1 MRKRASI
8 LIYILVIT
16 IMALLQTSFFPQF
29 IILRIKP
36 DLVLLFVI
44 SIGLLKG
51 YREGILVGFI
61 GGIITGIVSWNL
73 WGLYILCYCLAGLT
87 AGTIP
92 ERIETDNFLVPFLSA
107 IIGSAG
113 FAFVFSGV
121 AILLDIYYP
130 TFADLY
136 KIPVFLIWN
145 AIFALPVFFMCKN
158 VIVPPGRE
166 LEFDTSVK
174 NKGYTID

>member
-8 LIYILVIT
+8 LIYILVI
-16 IMALLQTSFFPQF
+16 IVMALLQTSFFPQF
-29 IILRIKP
+29 ILLRIKP
-36 DLVLLFVI
+36 DLILLFVI

-51 YREGILVGFI
+51 YREGIIVGLI

-73 WGLYILCYCLAGLT
+73 WGLYILCYCLAGLA
-87 AGTIP
+87 AGTVP
-92 ERIETDNFLVPFLSA
+92 ERVETDNFLVPLLTA
-107 IIGSAG
+107 VIGSAG
-113 FAFVFSGV
+113 FALVFSAV

-136 KIPVFLIWN
+136 KIPVFILWN
-145 AIFALPVFFMCKN
+145 AIFALPVFFICKN

-166 LEFDTSVK
+166 LDFDVSLK
-174 NKGYTID
+174 DKGYTID